1 MNEPNIERIRAY
13 LQSKEVQE
21 RIQKSMLDAR
31 SKATV
36 TISRAAGLFN
46 FTESQLREWEKRGL
60 LKTERTALS
69 QDSKTSTGHRQ
80 FSPDELDKLAL
91 IRELMDQGY
100 ALSEIPQN
108 IDDIWQQILVKS
120 QNQLP
125 QIKSQ
130 DGRYIRGAE
139 HLPIEERIEN
149 IDQEIFW
156 RYFVSQALR
165 LSILLICEEVP
176 DTIGGLVL
184 PLQRDANSIMVTDP
198 NDLNKVGLSLIGWLG
213 RNRAFYSF
221 LDAAPSFEYPSDFRI
236 EPLRVIK
243 EGNTQYVPFFIVQR
257 KARLL
262 PLSDTILETIQR
274 LLGLVYRFV
283 EQWQNY
289 FDYGLRDWSY
299 QVTNFRSDPNVN
311 DAVLDGLTEI
321 VIALGGKTPD
331 GRNRWNFCNLFM
343 PRDTSLPLL
352 QRILIV
358 RAHSNYAP
366 IDVSTMRLSVTRPG
380 ITFRAYQSGYVNYR
394 PKVMPPDLAY
404 RELEESIRSAIAL
417 PIAGEDGL
425 AIGSLY
431 IASEEIDAFSEADQ
445 RALRLITRMMEELL
459 STYQAYQQ
467 VRGRLAD
474 VIKNPGL
481 VDVSFRDFLSE
492 NNFVNDVEDLLT
504 SIHTQDLT
512 EQLAEE
518 VVSFITIDIDNQ
530 GSLATRLGDHVARNL
545 SREVGLRILGQL
557 RISSPELQRLYHVS
571 ADRYYLFL
579 RGKTLEEA
587 RNLAGNLRL
596 NLVGEYRINARHIVM
611 SRLTPRERLFELPN
625 VTVRL
630 GVLSWKFG
638 KLKELLGRYSVE
650 TAVAEVRA
658 LLMQAADQGLDIGQ
672 REGGNVIISWDND
685 IWGYKRWSPSESS

>member
-1 MNEPNIERIRAY
+1 MNELNIELIKKHF
-13 LQSKEVQE
+13 QDKEVQK
-21 RIQKSMLDAR
+21 RVTQRMLDAR

-36 TISRAAGLFN
+36 TISKAAGLFE
-46 FTESQLREWEKRGL
+46 FSESQLREWEKRGL
-60 LKTERTALS
+60 LKTERTSLS
-69 QDSKTSTGHRQ
+69 EDSKSSKGHRQ

-91 IRELMDQGY
+91 IRELMNQGY
-100 ALSEIPQN
+100 SLSEIPQN
-108 IDDIWQQILVKS
+108 IDIIWQQILVKP

-125 QIKSQ
+125 QMTSQ
-130 DGRYIRGAE
+130 DGRYLREAE
-139 HLPIEERIEN
+139 HLPIDERIEN
-149 IDQEIFW
+149 VDQETFW

-184 PLQRDANSIMVTDP
+184 PLQRDANSIIVTDP
-198 NDLNKVGLSLIGWLG
+198 YDLNKVGLSLIGWLG

-221 LDAAPSFEYPSDFRI
+221 LDTAPSFEFPSDFRI

-243 EGNTQYVPFFIVQR
+243 EGDTRYVPFFIVQR

-262 PLSDTILETIQR
+262 PLSDTVLETIQR

-283 EQWQNY
+283 EQWQIY
-289 FDYGLRDWSY
+289 FDYGMRDWSY

-311 DAVLDGLTEI
+311 DAVLDGLTEM
-321 VIALGGKTPD
+321 VVALGGKTPD
-331 GRNRWNFCNLFM
+331 GRDQWSFCNLFM
-343 PRDTSLPLL
+343 PRDISLPLL

-358 RAHSNYAP
+358 RANSKNAP
-366 IDVSTMRLSVTRPG
+366 AEVNTMSLSVAHPG
-380 ITFRAYQSGYVNYR
+380 LTFRAYQSGHVIYR

-445 RALRLITRMMEELL
+445 RVLRLITRMMEELL
-459 STYQAYQQ
+459 STYQAYQH

-481 VDVSFRDFLSE
+481 VDVSFREFLSE
-492 NNFVNDVEDLLT
+492 NDFMNDVEDLLT
-504 SIHTQDLT
+504 SIDTQDLT

-545 SREVGLRILGQL
+545 SREVGLRILGRL

-630 GVLSWKFG
+630 GVSSYKYS
-638 KLKELLGRYSVE
+638 KLKEVLGRYSVE
-650 TAVAEVRA
+650 AAVAETRA
-658 LLMQAADQGLDIGQ
+658 VLMQNLDLGLDIGQ

>member
-1 MNEPNIERIRAY
+1 MNEPNIERVRTY
-13 LQSKEVQE
+13 LQSTEVQE
-21 RIQKSMLDAR
+21 RIQKRMLDAR

-36 TISRAAGLFN
+36 TISRAAGLFD

-100 ALSEIPQN
+100 TLSEIPQN
-108 IDDIWQQILVKS
+108 IDDIWQQILVKP
-120 QNQLP
+120 QNQLS

-130 DGRYIRGAE
+130 DGRYLREAE
-139 HLPIEERIEN
+139 HLPIDERVEN
-149 IDQEIFW
+149 VDQETFW

-221 LDAAPSFEYPSDFRI
+221 LDTAPSFEFPSDFRI
-236 EPLRVIK
+236 MPLRVIN
-243 EGNTQYVPFFIVQR
+243 EGNIQYVPYFIVQR

-262 PLSDTILETIQR
+262 PLSDTVHETIQR

-283 EQWQNY
+283 EQWQTY

-311 DAVLDGLTEI
+311 DAVLDGLAEM
-321 VIALGGKTPD
+321 VVALGGKTPD
-331 GRNRWNFCNLFM
+331 GRDRWNFCNLFM
-343 PRDTSLPLL
+343 PQDISPPLL
-352 QRILIV
+352 QRILKV
-358 RAHSNYAP
+358 RAHSKNAP
-366 IDVSTMRLSVTRPG
+366 VEVSTMSLSVAHPG
-380 ITFRAYQSGYVNYR
+380 LMFRAYQSGYVIYR
-394 PKVMPPDLAY
+394 PEVMPPDLAY

-474 VIKNPGL
+474 VIANPRL
-481 VDVSFRDFLSE
+481 VDVSFREFLSE

-504 SIHTQDLT
+504 SIYTQDFT

-557 RISSPELQRLYHVS
+557 RISSPELRRLYHVS

-587 RNLAGNLRL
+587 RNQAWNLRL
-596 NLVGEYRINARHIVM
+596 TLVGEYRINARHIVM
-611 SRLTPRERLFELPN
+611 NRLTSRERQFELPN

-630 GVLSWKFG
+630 GVASYKYS
-638 KLKELLGRYSVE
+638 KLKEVLGRYPAEAAIAE
-650 TAVAEVRA
+650 TRAV
-658 LLMQAADQGLDIGQ
+658 LMQNLDLQLDIGQ
-672 REGGNVIISWDND
+672 REGGNIIISWDND
-685 IWGYKRWSPSESS
+685 IWGYRQWSPLETS

>member
-1 MNEPNIERIRAY
+1 MNEPNIERVRTY

-21 RIQKSMLDAR
+21 RIQKSMQDAR

-100 ALSEIPQN
+100 SLSEIPQN
-108 IDDIWQQILVKS
+108 IDAIWQQILFE
-120 QNQLP
+120 Q
-125 QIKSQ
+125 Q
-130 DGRYIRGAE
+130 DQPSKIRSLESRYAHETE
-139 HLPIEERIEN
+139 HLPIDERIEN
-149 IDQEIFW
+149 VDQETFW
-156 RYFVSQALR
+156 RYFVSQVLR
-165 LSILLICEEVP
+165 LSLLLICEDVP

-184 PLQRDANSIMVTDP
+184 PLRRDANSIIVTDP

-221 LDAAPSFEYPSDFRI
+221 LDTAPSFEYPSDFRI
-236 EPLRVIK
+236 EPLRVIQ
-243 EGNTQYVPFFIVQR
+243 EGHTRYIPYFIVQR
-257 KARLL
+257 RARLSAF
-262 PLSDTILETIQR
+262 SDTVLETIQR

-283 EQWQNY
+283 EQWQTY

-311 DAVLDGLTEI
+311 DAVLDGLAEM
-321 VIALGGKTPD
+321 VVALGGKTPD
-331 GRNRWNFCNLFM
+331 GRDRWSFCNLFM
-343 PRDTSLPLL
+343 PQDISPPFL
-352 QRILIV
+352 QRILKV
-358 RAHSNYAP
+358 RAHSKNAP
-366 IDVSTMRLSVTRPG
+366 VEVSTMSLSVAHPG
-380 ITFRAYQSGYVNYR
+380 LTFRAYQSGYVIYR
-394 PKVMPPDLAY
+394 PEVMPPDLAY

-431 IASEEIDAFSEADQ
+431 IASEEIDAFSEAGQ

-474 VIKNPGL
+474 VIKNPRL
-481 VDVSFRDFLSE
+481 VDVSFREFLSE

-504 SIHTQDLT
+504 SIYTQDFT

-557 RISSPELQRLYHVS
+557 RISSPELRRLYHVS

-579 RGKTLEEA
+579 RGQRLEEA
-587 RNLAGNLRL
+587 RNQAWNLRL
-596 NLVGEYRINARHIVM
+596 TLVGEYRIDARHIVM
-611 SRLTPRERLFELPN
+611 SRLTPRERQL
-625 VTVRL
+625 
-630 GVLSWKFG
+630 
-638 KLKELLGRYSVE
+638 
-650 TAVAEVRA
+650 
-658 LLMQAADQGLDIGQ
+658 
-672 REGGNVIISWDND
+672 
-685 IWGYKRWSPSESS
+685 

>member
-1 MNEPNIERIRAY
+1 MNEPNIERVRTY

-21 RIQKSMLDAR
+21 RIQKSMQDAR

-100 ALSEIPQN
+100 SLSEIPQN
-108 IDDIWQQILVKS
+108 IDAIWQQILFE
-120 QNQLP
+120 Q
-125 QIKSQ
+125 Q
-130 DGRYIRGAE
+130 DQPSKIRSLESRYAHETE
-139 HLPIEERIEN
+139 HLPIDERIEN
-149 IDQEIFW
+149 VDQETFW
-156 RYFVSQALR
+156 RYFVSQVLR
-165 LSILLICEEVP
+165 LSLLLICEDVP

-184 PLQRDANSIMVTDP
+184 PLRRDANSIIVTDP

-221 LDAAPSFEYPSDFRI
+221 LDTAPSFEYPSDFRI
-236 EPLRVIK
+236 EPLRVIQ
-243 EGNTQYVPFFIVQR
+243 EGHTRYIPYFIVQR
-257 KARLL
+257 RARLSAF
-262 PLSDTILETIQR
+262 SDTVLETIQR

-283 EQWQNY
+283 EQWQTY

-311 DAVLDGLTEI
+311 DAVLDGLAEM
-321 VIALGGKTPD
+321 VVALGGKTPD
-331 GRNRWNFCNLFM
+331 GRERWNFCNLFM
-343 PRDTSLPLL
+343 PQDISPPLL
-352 QRILIV
+352 QRILKV
-358 RAHSNYAP
+358 RAHSKNAP
-366 IDVSTMRLSVTRPG
+366 VEVSTMSLFVAHPG
-380 ITFRAYQSGYVNYR
+380 LTFRAYQSGYVIYR

-431 IASEEIDAFSEADQ
+431 IASEEIEAFSEADQ

-467 VRGRLAD
+467 VRGKLVD

-481 VDVSFRDFLSE
+481 VDVSFREFLSE
-492 NNFVNDVEDLLT
+492 NDFINGVEELLT

-557 RISSPELQRLYHVS
+557 RISSPELRRLYHVS

-579 RGKTLEEA
+579 RGKTFEEA
-587 RNLAGNLRL
+587 RNQAGNLRL
-596 NLVGEYRINARHIVM
+596 TLVGEYDIDARHIVM
-611 SRLTPRERLFELPN
+611 SRLTRRERQFKLPN

-630 GVLSWKFG
+630 GVSSYKYS
-638 KLKELLGRYSVE
+638 KLKEVLGRYPAE

-658 LLMQAADQGLDIGQ
+658 VLMINLDESLEIGQ
-672 REGGNVIISWDND
+672 REGGNIIISWDND
-685 IWGYKRWSPSESS
+685 IWGYRQWSPLETS